1 MIGNNYETRMADEC
15 ALVIEATNDM
25 CGIYRR
31 ERNTRNNSPWLAHFM
46 ADGAKATAD
55 AAQCLV
61 LFQEMTDTDGR
72 KKCMEQMWSIRLH
85 MQRARAAMAALFDE

>member
-1 MIGNNYETRMADEC
+1 MADES

-31 ERNTRNNSPWLAHFM
+31 ERNTKNNSPWLAHFM

-55 AAQCLV
+55 AAACLLDFRANDEV
-61 LFQEMTDTDGR
+61 MHQ
-72 KKCMEQMWSIRLH
+72 KQCMERMWAIRLH
-85 MQRARAAMAALFDE
+85 MQRARAAMVALFDE

>member
-1 MIGNNYETRMADEC
+1 MIGNDYTTRITDES

-31 ERNTRNNSPWLAHFM
+31 ERNTRNDSPWLAHFM

-61 LFQEMTDTDGR
+61 VFQNTADVER
-72 KKCMEQMWSIRLH
+72 QKKCMHEMWAIRLH
-85 MQRARAAMAALFDE
+85 MQRARAAMVALFDE

>member
-1 MIGNNYETRMADEC
+1 MIGNNYATRMADES

-31 ERNTRNNSPWLAHFM
+31 ERNTRNVSPWLAHFM
-46 ADGAKATAD
+46 ADGAKSTAD

-61 LFQEMTDTDGR
+61 SFNETTDTDDR
-72 KKCMEQMWSIRLH
+72 KKCMEQMWAIRLH
-85 MQRARAAMAALFDE
+85 MQRARAAMVAMFDE